1 MLYRFKSKN
10 MGDVI
15 MTEVVGRQILEVIG
29 KTPDFKGI
37 LLVEQMPAA
46 IQALEAAIALQE
58 SADDKEGEDQ
68 PEGAPEG
75 VGLHQR
81 AKPFI
86 DMLRFNYQKGEEV
99 VWGV

>member
-15 MTEVVGRQILEVIG
+15 MTEVIGRQILEIIG
-29 KTPDFKGI
+29 KTPASKGI
-37 LLVEQMPAA
+37 ILPEEMQPA
-46 IQALEAAIALQE
+46 IQALDAAIALEE
-58 SADDKEGEDQ
+58 SRDDKDDEKLPD
-68 PEGAPEG
+68 G

-86 DMLRFNYQKGEEV
+86 DMLRRNHQSSEEV

>member
-29 KTPDFKGI
+29 KAPDFKGI
-37 LLVEQMPAA
+37 LLVEQMPVA
-46 IQALEAAIALQE
+46 IQALEAAIALEE
-58 SADDKEGEDQ
+58 SDHHEEGDKLPDGI
-68 PEGAPEG
+68 
-75 VGLHQR
+75 GLHQR

-86 DMLRFNYQKGEEV
+86 DMLHLNYQKGEEV

>member
-29 KTPDFKGI
+29 KAPDFKGI

-46 IQALEAAIALQE
+46 IQALEAAIALEE
-58 SADDKEGEDQ
+58 SDHHEECDKLPDGI
-68 PEGAPEG
+68 
-75 VGLHQR
+75 GLHQR

-86 DMLRFNYQKGEEV
+86 DMLRFNLQKGEEV

>member
-15 MTEVVGRQILEVIG
+15 MLEPNGRQMLEIIG
-29 KTPDFKGI
+29 KAPGKTGI
-37 LLVEQMPAA
+37 ILPEQMPAA
-46 IQALEAAIALQE
+46 IQALEAAIALEE
-58 SADDKEGEDQ
+58 SKDDKDGEDL
-68 PEGAPEG
+68 PEG

-81 AKPFI
+81 AKPFL
-86 DMLRFNYQKGEEV
+86 DMLRWNQEAGQEI

>member
-15 MTEVVGRQILEVIG
+15 MTEVVGRQILEIIG
-29 KTPDFKGI
+29 KPPAFKGI
-37 LLVEQMPAA
+37 LLVDQMPAA
-46 IQALEAAIALQE
+46 IQALEAAIALEE
-58 SADDKEGEDQ
+58 SNDHEEDDLLPDGI
-68 PEGAPEG
+68 
-75 VGLHQR
+75 GLHQR

-86 DMLRFNYQKGEEV
+86 DMLRFNLQKGEEV

>member
-15 MTEVVGRQILEVIG
+15 MTEVVGRQILEIIG
-29 KTPDFKGI
+29 KPPAFKGI
-37 LLVEQMPAA
+37 LLVDQIPAA
-46 IQALEAAIALQE
+46 IQALEAAIALEE
-58 SADDKEGEDQ
+58 SKDHDEGD
-68 PEGAPEG
+68 PLPDGI
-75 VGLHQR
+75 GLHQR

-86 DMLRFNYQKGEEV
+86 DMLRFNLQKGEEV

>member
-15 MTEVVGRQILEVIG
+15 MLEPNGRQVLEIIG
-29 KTPDFKGI
+29 KTPGPKGI
-37 LLVEQMPAA
+37 ILPEQMPAA
-46 IQALEAAIALQE
+46 IKALEAAIALEE
-58 SADDKEGEDQ
+58 SGDDKDGEGL
-68 PEGAPEG
+68 PEG

-86 DMLRFNYQKGEEV
+86 DMLKWNHQVGQEV

>member
-29 KTPDFKGI
+29 KAPDFKGI

-46 IQALEAAIALQE
+46 IQALEAAIALEE
-58 SADDKEGEDQ
+58 SDHHEEGDKLPDGI
-68 PEGAPEG
+68 
-75 VGLHQR
+75 GLHQR

-86 DMLRFNYQKGEEV
+86 DMLHFNYQKGEEV

>member
-15 MTEVVGRQILEVIG
+15 MTEVVGRQILEIIG
-29 KTPDFKGI
+29 KPPAFKGI
-37 LLVEQMPAA
+37 LLVDQMPAA
-46 IQALEAAIALQE
+46 IQALEAAIALEE
-58 SADDKEGEDQ
+58 SKDHEEGDQ
-68 PEGAPEG
+68 LPDGI
-75 VGLHQR
+75 GLHQR

-86 DMLRFNYQKGEEV
+86 DMLRFNLQKGEEV